1 MAIQHEYWISPE
13 EYLAIDRASPD
24 VKYEYIDGH
33 MYAMSGGTID
43 HAQIAMNLI
52 RALADHLQ
60 SRSCRVFS
68 SDVRVQVAEKKYF
81 YPDVTV
87 SCNPKDWQQGNGD
100 IIHFPR
106 LVIEV
111 LSPSTEAHDRR
122 KKSISYQ
129 ACSTVEEHALIST
142 QYPMIEIFRRH
153 AGGNLW
159 VYQQYGPNQEIMLA
173 SVKLSI
179 PLADIYRLTDIAELG
194 AEEESE

>member
-1 MAIQHEYWISPE
+1 
-13 EYLAIDRASPD
+13 
-24 VKYEYIDGH
+24 

-68 SDVRVQVAEKKYF
+68 SDVRVRVAEKKYF

-87 SCNPKDWQQGNGD
+87 SCKPEDWQQGNGD
-100 IIHFPR
+100 IICFPR

-111 LSPSTEAHDRR
+111 LSPSTEARDRR
-122 KKSISYQ
+122 KKSIAYQ
-129 ACSTVEEHALIST
+129 ACPTVQEYALINT
-142 QYPMIEIFRRH
+142 QYQMVEIFRRH
-153 AGGNLW
+153 VDGNLW
-159 VYQQYGPNQEIMLA
+159 VYQQYGPNQEVILA
-173 SVKLSI
+173 SVKLTI
-179 PLADIYRLTDIAELG
+179 PLADIYRLTDIPELE